1 MTINIAEFEAVLP
14 DAEAI
19 RSAADS
25 FKETVASINQ
35 TAVST
40 ASTWARLQA
49 GVYDVPGKEQV
60 FGAFEPV
67 VTAAGD
73 LVDHT
78 GTVHTATSAYADV
91 VDSLKT
97 RLEGVKADAA
107 AFSRE
112 VDGRPQDEWDDDEGL
127 VEKELA
133 IIGALDQLFADLQ
146 AAQRDCA
153 NAISGIYGGP
163 SYVQTTEEG
172 PAAHQV
178 AYGYSKD
185 QLDAAA
191 VEGNIP
197 WGKPTEWDKP
207 WYRDVGDGIASFG
220 KGVWSG
226 ITGTVTGLGNMVG
239 LNGGDAF
246 QQTWLGIGKLAVN
259 VAIVTSP
266 LAQVALRATGNG
278 DVVDRAGE
286 ELLAVG
292 KAAIHWDE
300 WQSDPAYAAGA
311 TTFDLATI
319 LLTAGAGATAKVG
332 SVAGKI
338 ATVGGKAGTVVKVT
352 GVGKVAVG
360 TVKATDFIQGVKVS
374 TVTITSTVGHTAIGK
389 VGDIYQAGATRVG
402 DTVRN
407 GVVVLN
413 EAGDRIV
420 RAVSPQPALA
430 GAGGSAT
437 RPGSLL
443 NAVETHAGSRGGG
456 PGSGD
461 APSGSGPSTSGSSS
475 SSASPSLSE
484 EFRRRN
490 EGRFGQTVDQQPTPV
505 HMDAD
510 GTPGAGDGTSGTD
523 RSSSSE
529 TVTRTQPEVPAG
541 ARTPAGTADP
551 AGPAGRSAVPAT
563 TDRADAPER
572 TRDSDDGNDV
582 DARGGGSTG
591 APVHADGMPG
601 STPDPDTAAG
611 THPASASP
619 FAYPET
625 THGTPVPDAIENRAA
640 HAEYGRH
647 RDAPD
652 APTKLE
658 GSGVLPDD
666 MNPDVEALLDP
677 DHPPFGRDEHGA
689 FLSEEEYANRYAL
702 RNEHSGLDE
711 YYDYPDNSGAVEG
724 SIRQYDNLTDLRA
737 DFGDIRVD
745 RIGVNTGAYLAIEG
759 TPWHMRSLPVN
770 TLAKALHH
778 FELGGL
784 PKGVK
789 VEVSEIAPAFG
800 QPGGGVQL
808 RLVGARGALSVEDLI
823 DAGALL
829 EVSPSR

>member
-319 LLTAGAGATAKVG
+319 LLTAGQGLRRR
-332 SVAGKI
+332 SVPSRAR
-338 ATVGGKAGTVVKVT
+338 
-352 GVGKVAVG
+352 
-360 TVKATDFIQGVKVS
+360 S
-374 TVTITSTVGHTAIGK
+374 RPS
-389 VGDIYQAGATRVG
+389 
-402 DTVRN
+402 
-407 GVVVLN
+407 
-413 EAGDRIV
+413 EA
-420 RAVSPQPALA
+420 
-430 GAGGSAT
+430 
-437 RPGSLL
+437 RPG
-443 NAVETHAGSRGGG
+443 
-456 PGSGD
+456 
-461 APSGSGPSTSGSSS
+461 
-475 SSASPSLSE
+475 
-484 EFRRRN
+484 
-490 EGRFGQTVDQQPTPV
+490 
-505 HMDAD
+505 
-510 GTPGAGDGTSGTD
+510 
-523 RSSSSE
+523 RSS
-529 TVTRTQPEVPAG
+529 R
-541 ARTPAGTADP
+541 
-551 AGPAGRSAVPAT
+551 
-563 TDRADAPER
+563 
-572 TRDSDDGNDV
+572 
-582 DARGGGSTG
+582 
-591 APVHADGMPG
+591 
-601 STPDPDTAAG
+601 
-611 THPASASP
+611 
-619 FAYPET
+619 
-625 THGTPVPDAIENRAA
+625 
-640 HAEYGRH
+640 
-647 RDAPD
+647 
-652 APTKLE
+652 
-658 GSGVLPDD
+658 
-666 MNPDVEALLDP
+666 
-677 DHPPFGRDEHGA
+677 
-689 FLSEEEYANRYAL
+689 
-702 RNEHSGLDE
+702 
-711 YYDYPDNSGAVEG
+711 
-724 SIRQYDNLTDLRA
+724 
-737 DFGDIRVD
+737 
-745 RIGVNTGAYLAIEG
+745 
-759 TPWHMRSLPVN
+759 
-770 TLAKALHH
+770 
-778 FELGGL
+778 
-784 PKGVK
+784 
-789 VEVSEIAPAFG
+789 
-800 QPGGGVQL
+800 
-808 RLVGARGALSVEDLI
+808 
-823 DAGALL
+823 
-829 EVSPSR
+829 